1 MAGRSP
7 GAAGLLAM
15 LSLAPAVS
23 TAQPAALA
31 IVQDRVYR
39 AGVFLVV
46 DALVENHA
54 PGTVEG
60 AEVLVEFYTF
70 FDELVR
76 VEPTTL
82 IPATLG
88 PGQVAA
94 LRVVTPYSDAVRKIR
109 YRFTWRQ
116 DGARVQAVEK
126 RDIWAIG
133 SPTRAPG
140 RRP

>member
-1 MAGRSP
+1 
-7 GAAGLLAM
+7 M
-15 LSLAPAVS
+15 LTPLYPALSV
-23 TAQPAALA
+23 AQPLAFA

-46 DALVENHA
+46 DALVENQS
-54 PGTVEG
+54 PRNVEG
-60 AEVLVEFYTF
+60 AEVLVEFYNF

-88 PGQVAA
+88 SGQVAA

-116 DGARVQAVEK
+116 DGERLQAVEK

-140 RRP
+140 RWP